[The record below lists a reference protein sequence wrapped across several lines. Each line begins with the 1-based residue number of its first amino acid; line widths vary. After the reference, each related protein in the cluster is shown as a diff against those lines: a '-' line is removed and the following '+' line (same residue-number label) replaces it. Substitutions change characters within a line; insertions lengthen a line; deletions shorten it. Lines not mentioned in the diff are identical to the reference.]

1 MDELFEQLKG
11 LIADKLEVDAEKIS
25 LDSRFRED
33 LGADSLD
40 TYELLYAI
48 DSEMGVSVPD
58 ERATEFEKV
67 SDALDFI
74 KAEKVNNL
82 PCESI
87 KKNIPVKT
95 PVVSSKRRTELRL
108 FEKQAGIRFKRVDLL
123 NLAFIHR
130 SYSNEYSQKIENN
143 EKLEFLGDS
152 VLGMV
157 TADYLFN
164 RLPDKVEGYLAKVK
178 SFVVSEESLD
188 SIARSIH
195 VDRYILIGKGEE
207 NSGGRK
213 KESHSGRLYGSH
225 NRCLLSGYR
234 ISRSE

>member
-74 KAEKVNNL
+74 KAEK
-82 PCESI
+82 
-87 KKNIPVKT
+87 
-95 PVVSSKRRTELRL
+95 SK
-108 FEKQAGIRFKRVDLL
+108 
-123 NLAFIHR
+123 
-130 SYSNEYSQKIENN
+130 
-143 EKLEFLGDS
+143 
-152 VLGMV
+152 
-157 TADYLFN
+157 
-164 RLPDKVEGYLAKVK
+164 
-178 SFVVSEESLD
+178 
-188 SIARSIH
+188 
-195 VDRYILIGKGEE
+195 
-207 NSGGRK
+207 
-213 KESHSGRLYGSH
+213 
-225 NRCLLSGYR
+225 
-234 ISRSE
+234 